1 VNSRLQDA
9 QPLAAQLPDVEKLG
23 TPPASSF
30 CGASKTARQAYDW
43 WTRTERPKEVTAP
56 MAKSW
61 QQPLPEIYNE
71 LTDAELRLRIA
82 SAKEALGSRLAI
94 LGHHYQQD
102 AVVEFADYTGDSFE
116 LSRFAAAQK
125 GVEYVVFCG
134 VHFMAES
141 ADILTDEPVRVILP
155 DLGAGCSMADMA
167 SLDQTLEAWAQL
179 TETCPDQT
187 IVPVTYM
194 NSSAAIKSFVGEH
207 GGAVCTSSNCR
218 NVLEWAL
225 KGGAGVPASAG
236 MSPRKVK
243 ILFFPDQHLGR
254 NTAYAMGY
262 PLDRMVVWDPTQDLG
277 GNSDRALVD
286 ADFVLWKGHCS
297 VHALF
302 RPEHVDQV
310 RRDHPNM
317 KVIVHPECKFD
328 VVQKADM
335 AGSTAYIVKQVE
347 AAPAGTE
354 WAIGTEVHLVNRLK
368 QQHPEQKIVV
378 LSDCQCLCT
387 TMFRIDL
394 PHLCWVLENL
404 VEGKVVN
411 EIKVD
416 AHTRKWATVAL
427 ERMLAIKGTGNP
439 LQKTQPVGTTVD

>member
-1 VNSRLQDA
+1 MNKV
-9 QPLAAQLPDVEKLG
+9 
-23 TPPASSF
+23 
-30 CGASKTARQAYDW
+30 
-43 WTRTERPKEVTAP
+43 
-56 MAKSW
+56 W
-61 QQPLPEIYNE
+61 QQPLPAIYRE
-71 LTDAELRLRIA
+71 LSDAELRLRIE
-82 SAKEALGSRLAI
+82 SAKEHLGSRLAV

-102 AVVEFADYTGDSFE
+102 AVIDFADFTGDSFE
-116 LSRFAAAQK
+116 LSRRAADQK

-141 ADILTDEPVRVILP
+141 ADILTDESVHVILP

-167 SLDQTLEAWAQL
+167 NLDQTLEAWAQL
-179 TETCPDQT
+179 EEACPDQL
-187 IVPVTYM
+187 IVPITYM
-194 NSSAAIKSFVGEH
+194 NSSAAIKAFVGEH

-225 KGGAGVPASAG
+225 KGGATSSGLAASAAS
-236 MSPRKVK
+236 SPRKKVK

-254 NTAYAMGY
+254 NTAHAMGY
-262 PLDRMVVWDPTQDLG
+262 PLEKMVVWDPREEMG
-277 GNSDRALVD
+277 GNDPRRLAD

-302 RPEHVDQV
+302 RPEHVDEA
-310 RRDHPNM
+310 RAKYPGI
-317 KVIVHPECKFD
+317 KVMVHPECKFE
-328 VVQKADM
+328 VVQKADL

-347 AAPAGTE
+347 AAPPGTQ
-354 WAIGTEVHLVNRLK
+354 WAIGTEVHLIHRLARE
-368 QQHPEQKIVV
+368 HPEQKIIV

-387 TMFRIDL
+387 TMYRIDL

-416 AHTRKWATVAL
+416 DQTRKWSLVAL
-427 ERMLAIKGTGNP
+427 DRMLSIKGTGNP
-439 LQKTQPVGTTVD
+439 AARTNSPIVSQSEANSMGVVD

>member
-1 VNSRLQDA
+1 
-9 QPLAAQLPDVEKLG
+9 
-23 TPPASSF
+23 
-30 CGASKTARQAYDW
+30 
-43 WTRTERPKEVTAP
+43 

-61 QQPLPEIYNE
+61 QQPLPEIYTE
-71 LTDAELRLRIA
+71 LTDAELRLRIE
-82 SAKEALGSRLAI
+82 SAKEALGSRLAV

-102 AVVEFADYTGDSFE
+102 AIVEFADYTGDSFE

-125 GVEYVVFCG
+125 GIEHVVFCG

-141 ADILTDEPVRVILP
+141 ADILTEERVSVILP

-167 SLDQTLEAWAQL
+167 SLDQTLDAWAQL

-187 IVPVTYM
+187 IVPITYM
-194 NSSAAIKSFVGEH
+194 NSSAAIKAFVGEH

-225 KGGAGVPASAG
+225 KGGASAQ
-236 MSPRKVK
+236 SQIANPKSKIK

-254 NTAYAMGY
+254 NTAFAMGY
-262 PLDRMVVWDPTQDLG
+262 PLDKMVVWDPTQDLG
-277 GNSDRALVD
+277 GNSERNLID

-310 RRDHPNM
+310 RRDYPNM

-347 AAPAGTE
+347 AAPPGTE

-368 QQHPEQKIVV
+368 QQHPEQTIVV

-404 VEGKVVN
+404 VEGNVVN
-411 EIKVD
+411 EIRVD
-416 AHTRKWATVAL
+416 PHTRKWSLVAL

-439 LQKTQPVGTTVD
+439 LQKVQPVGTTVD

>member
-1 VNSRLQDA
+1 MSLV
-9 QPLAAQLPDVEKLG
+9 
-23 TPPASSF
+23 
-30 CGASKTARQAYDW
+30 
-43 WTRTERPKEVTAP
+43 
-56 MAKSW
+56 W
-61 QQPLPEIYNE
+61 QQPLPEIYTQ
-71 LTDAELRLRIA
+71 LSDAELRLRIE
-82 SAKEALGSRLAI
+82 SARQTLGNRLVI

-102 AVVEFADYTGDSFE
+102 AVIDFADFTGDSFE
-116 LSRFAAAQK
+116 LSRKAADAK
-125 GVEYVVFCG
+125 HVEYVIFCG

-141 ADILTDEPVRVILP
+141 ADILTEEHVHVMLP

-167 SLDQTLEAWAQL
+167 NLDQTLDAWAQL
-179 TETCPDQT
+179 QETCTDQR
-187 IVPVTYM
+187 IVPITYM
-194 NSSAAIKSFVGEH
+194 NSSAAIKAFVGEH
-207 GGAVCTSSNCR
+207 DGAVCTSSNCR

-225 KGGAGVPASAG
+225 KGGATAASEAG
-236 MSPRKVK
+236 GLQSPGLRRKVK

-262 PLDRMVVWDPTQDLG
+262 PLDKMVVWDPKQDLG
-277 GNSDRALVD
+277 GNSERDLRE

-302 RPEHVDQV
+302 RPEHIDQV
-310 RRDHPNM
+310 RAKYPDMR
-317 KVIVHPECKFD
+317 VIVHPECKWE

-347 AAPAGTE
+347 AAPPGSQ
-354 WAIGTEVHLVNRLK
+354 WAIGTEVHLVHRLA
-368 QQHPEQKIVV
+368 QQHPDQKIIV

-394 PHLCWVLENL
+394 PHVCWALENL

-439 LQKTQPVGTTVD
+439 IGKQQPVGTTVD